1 MLHAPGS
8 NRRWSPATPS
18 AMDVVSTVL
27 VLASVSAANTAAAT
41 STGIDL
47 TGYEGV
53 VAMVINTGAI
63 TGTMDPKLQDS
74 ADNSSF
80 ADIAGATAAQV
91 SSASQTR
98 VIAVDV
104 RSARRYLKFVGTV
117 VTGPVLISATL
128 VGTKKVTG

>member
-1 MLHAPGS
+1 
-8 NRRWSPATPS
+8 
-18 AMDVVSTVL
+18 VL

-41 STGIDL
+41 SAGIDL
-47 TGYEGV
+47 TGYEGG

-98 VIAVDV
+98 VIKVDV
-104 RSARRYLKFVGTV
+104 RSTRRYLKFVGTV
-117 VTGPVLISATL
+117 VTGPVLISVTL
-128 VGTKKVTG
+128 VGTPKVTG